1 MAKRTKQ
8 AKKTTSRAKPSPRSA
23 ADVARGAWQ
32 QAVSAVVEAEAQAEA
47 QVKRLLKKNKIDGKD
62 AARVVADLKARFGK
76 ERKKAGQSLE
86 VQLKAFQARVQKE
99 GSAAGKRL
107 GEVVQQALASLDIP
121 SRREIANLTR
131 TVGQL
136 SRKIDALQ
144 RRRK

>member
-1 MAKRTKQ
+1 MAKRAKTT
-8 AKKTTSRAKPSPRSA
+8 KKTTARAKTSPRGA

-32 QAVSAVVEAEAQAEA
+32 QAET
-47 QVKRLLKKNKIDGKD
+47 QVKRLLKKNRIDGKD

-86 VQLKAFQARVQKE
+86 AQLKAFQARVQKE

>member
-8 AKKTTSRAKPSPRSA
+8 AAAKNKATPRNA

-32 QAVSAVVEAEAQAEA
+32 QAVNAVVEAEAQAET
-47 QVKRLLKKNKIDGKD
+47 QVKRLLKKNKIDGRD
-62 AARVVADLKARFGK
+62 AARVVARLKTRFGT

-99 GSAAGKRL
+99 GNAAGKRL
-107 GEVVQQALASLDIP
+107 GEVVQQALASLNVP
-121 SRREIANLTR
+121 SRREIAALTR
-131 TVGQL
+131 RVEQL